1 MTATETTGQDA
12 EPADSTAGGGHAA
25 GGRPPDTG
33 PSDGGLRYP
42 VDARAGGSGGPA
54 DPAAEPAESAD
65 AADSADDDWRGVAAE
80 QVDDVS
86 AQAGFFLRARSRRL
100 LISLLSPHRRALT
113 WASVLI
119 VVVTGAEMAGPYLVA
134 VGIDS
139 GIPALGRGDWSPVL
153 WTTGGIL
160 STALFGAV
168 LRLFFLRLVGRI
180 GQDVLLDLRR
190 RVFTQFQ
197 RLPVAFHEQYTSGRV
212 ISRLTNDLDALS
224 DLIDNSLDGLINAVL
239 NVVVISILLVLL
251 DPLLSLALAAVLP
264 ALVWLLVWY
273 TRGSRLAY
281 RRTRETIAAL
291 IVQFVETLNGIR
303 AVQAFRREPRNA
315 RIFDRLN
322 QDYREANADAM
333 RLLAWFMPG
342 IKAVGAVIT
351 AAVLVFG
358 GFQVLDGALQIGV
371 LTAFLLY
378 LRQFFDPLQD
388 LAMFYTS
395 YQSATAALEKLSGV
409 LEQEPSVPEPAE
421 PAALPDPVRGEI
433 SFAAVAFSY
442 PARDS
447 DAAAAAPQDG
457 DAAQG
462 PASTAATLPGA
473 RAAEPEPEQKPEPK
487 QKPAKAD
494 KVILPGLDL
503 VIPAGQTVALVGAT
517 GAGKSTVARL
527 MCRFYDPVAGRVGL
541 DGIDLRDLA
550 DADLRAH
557 VVMVTQENFLF
568 TGTVADNIR
577 FGRPTA
583 TDDEVRR
590 AAEAIGAHEFISE
603 LPEGYDTDVKKR
615 GGRLSAGQR
624 QLIAFARAFLA
635 DPAVLVLDEATSSL
649 DVPSER
655 LVQRALRTILADRT
669 ALIIAHR
676 LSTVEIADRVL
687 VMEDGRIVEDGSPEE
702 LLAIESARTSRTDDA
717 GPDAQ
722 ADSDPEEQTG
732 RFAALHNAWR
742 DSLAHV

>member
-1 MTATETTGQDA
+1 MTATEDSGQPAPA
-12 EPADSTAGGGHAA
+12 EPAD
-25 GGRPPDTG
+25 PPDS
-33 PSDGGLRYP
+33 SDP
-42 VDARAGGSGGPA
+42 PDPGSQTPA
-54 DPAAEPAESAD
+54 ETDPAPPPA
-65 AADSADDDWRGVAAE
+65 AADDWRGVAAE
-80 QVDDVS
+80 KVDEVS

-100 LISLLSPHRRALT
+100 LISLLRPHRRALG
-113 WASVLI
+113 WATVLI
-119 VVVTGAEMAGPYLVA
+119 VVVTGAEMAGPYLVS
-134 VGIDS
+134 VGIDT
-139 GIPALGRGDWSPVL
+139 GIPALGRRDWAPVL
-153 WTTGGIL
+153 WTVGGIL
-160 STALFGAV
+160 ATALLGAV
-168 LRLFFLRLVGRI
+168 LRLFFLNLVGRI
-180 GQDVLLDLRR
+180 GQDLLLDLRR
-190 RVFTQFQ
+190 RVFAQFQ

-212 ISRLTNDLDALS
+212 ISRLTNDLDALA

-239 NVVVISILLVLL
+239 NVIVISILLVLL

-264 ALVWLLVWY
+264 ALLGLLVWY
-273 TRGSRLAY
+273 TRGSRVAY
-281 RRTRETIAAL
+281 RRTREAVAAL

-303 AVQAFRREPRNA
+303 AVQAFRREPRNEV
-315 RIFDRLN
+315 IFERLN
-322 QDYREANADAM
+322 QDYRDANADAQ
-333 RLLAWFMPG
+333 RLLALFMPG

-351 AAVLVFG
+351 AAVLLFG
-358 GFQVLDGALQIGV
+358 GFQVLDGALQVGV

-409 LEQEPSVPEPAE
+409 LEQEPDVPEPAE
-421 PAALPDPVRGEI
+421 PATLPDPVRGEI
-433 SFAAVAFSY
+433 SFAAVAFAY

-447 DAAAAAPQDG
+447 DTAPDGASGAGG
-457 DAAQG
+457 DAGAG
-462 PASTAATLPGA
+462 ADGATPARPAS
-473 RAAEPEPEQKPEPK
+473 
-487 QKPAKAD
+487 AKAD

-503 VIPAGQTVALVGAT
+503 VIPAGQTVALVGST

-577 FGRPTA
+577 FGRPDA
-583 TDDEVRR
+583 TDEEVRR
-590 AAEAIGAHEFISE
+590 AAEEIGAHEFIAH
-603 LPEGYDTDVKKR
+603 LPEGYATDVKKR

-702 LLAIESARTSRTDDA
+702 LLAIESARVSRTGGRSAADTDGEPGDAADDTA
-717 GPDAQ
+717 
-722 ADSDPEEQTG
+722 PEQSG
-732 RFAALHNAWR
+732 RFAALHSAWR
-742 DSLAHV
+742 DSLASV